1 MATLDKK
8 KPTYAP
14 AYMVG
19 IYPELA
25 AEAIRLGYAL
35 ALHGS
40 LQRDLDLIAVP
51 WTEQAVPPD
60 ELVSSLCGIFDVE
73 PNHPIGSPQVR
84 PHGRLSWSI
93 PLWWGAY
100 LDLSVMPRQ
109 ERPACGDCGRPMV
122 IEDWICL
129 NEDCLPGL
137 D

>member
-1 MATLDKK
+1 MPGLDEK

-19 IYPELA
+19 IYPALVTIAKEH
-25 AEAIRLGYAL
+25 GYAL

-51 WTEQAVPPD
+51 WVSEASEPEALLNALCVEFDTPTNNKDRKPD
-60 ELVSSLCGIFDVE
+60 I
-73 PNHPIGSPQVR
+73 R

-100 LDLSVMPRQ
+100 IDLSIMPPFK
-109 ERPACGDCGRPMV
+109 ES
-122 IEDWICL
+122 I
-129 NEDCLPGL
+129 
-137 D
+137 